1 VLLEPQTG
9 TPLRPKVKLTDF
21 GLAKVID
28 MESPLLTTR
37 CGSEDYAAPEI
48 ILGQP
53 YDGREADIWSLG
65 VVLYALLV
73 GFLPFNMRP
82 GMSRKS
88 FLSMIAHAEFGFP
101 GEKVLMMRASLLN
114 LHQHHKRSSST
125 ASNTS
130 STSAHLPH
138 QPSQQQPIIAETGPA
153 TGTGSTSAAVTTLLP
168 AATPDTPS
176 TSDSTLAA
184 SAATAAAAAAAA
196 AKTAAAAAAANATT
210 SMIVPKMRGVS
221 AVSEESK
228 DLVRWLLQAQGSE
241 RPTARQLR
249 DHPWVAAGR
258 ALLATNAAD
267 GSDRGNVPALSDS

>member
-1 VLLEPQTG
+1 VLLEPRPG

-28 MESPLLTTR
+28 LDSPLLTTR

-82 GMSRKS
+82 GSSRKS

-101 GEKVLMMRASLLN
+101 GDKVLMTKASLLS
-114 LHQHHKRSSST
+114 LHQRSSST
-125 ASNTS
+125 ASNAS
-130 STSAHLPH
+130 SSSAAAPPH
-138 QPSQQQPIIAETGPA
+138 QHQHQQPPVSVGAG
-153 TGTGSTSAAVTTLLP
+153 TGTGSTGAMTTLLP
-168 AATPDTPS
+168 AATPETPS

-184 SAATAAAAAAAA
+184 SAAAAAAAAAA
-196 AKTAAAAAAANATT
+196 AKMAASATATTTT

-228 DLVRWLLQAQGSE
+228 DLVRWLLQAQGSD

-258 ALLATNAAD
+258 ASLAGSSGAPAIVAAD
-267 GSDRGNVPALSDS
+267 GGSGGDDTS

>member
-1 VLLEPQTG
+1 M
-9 TPLRPKVKLTDF
+9 PLRPKVKLTDF

-28 MESPLLTTR
+28 MDSPLLTTR

-48 ILGQP
+48 ILAQP

-101 GEKVLMMRASLLN
+101 GEKVLITKSSLIN
-114 LHQHHKRSSST
+114 LHQRSSSNT
-125 ASNTS
+125 SNAS
-130 STSAHLPH
+130 STSAQHQ
-138 QPSQQQPIIAETGPA
+138 QPSIGTPGATAAASGSISTGP
-153 TGTGSTSAAVTTLLP
+153 TLLP
-168 AATPDTPS
+168 AATPDMPS
-176 TSDSTLAA
+176 TSDSTL
-184 SAATAAAAAAAA
+184 AATAAAAAAAA
-196 AKTAAAAAAANATT
+196 AKTATATAALSASSSTS

-221 AVSEESK
+221 EVSEESK
-228 DLVRWLLQAQGSE
+228 DLVRWLLQAQGSD

-249 DHPWVAAGR
+249 DHPWVVAGR
-258 ALLATNAAD
+258 AALQ
-267 GSDRGNVPALSDS
+267 GSGAVTSGDIAVAGDSGEVDV

>member
-1 VLLEPQTG
+1 M
-9 TPLRPKVKLTDF
+9 D
-21 GLAKVID
+21 
-28 MESPLLTTR
+28 SPLLTTR

-88 FLSMIAHAEFGFP
+88 FLSTIAHAEFGFP
-101 GEKVLMMRASLLN
+101 GEKVLMAKASLLN
-114 LHQHHKRSSST
+114 LHQHRQRSSST

-130 STSAHLPH
+130 STSTHLPS
-138 QPSQQQPIIAETGPA
+138 QPPISTGTEFADGAGTGP
-153 TGTGSTSAAVTTLLP
+153 TSAALVATLLP

-184 SAATAAAAAAAA
+184 SAATAAA
-196 AKTAAAAAAANATT
+196 KAAAAAAAAAASTAIT

-228 DLVRWLLQAQGSE
+228 DLVRWLLQAHGSD
-241 RPTARQLR
+241 RPTARQLL

-258 ALLATNAAD
+258 ALLGASANITA
-267 GSDRGNVPALSDS
+267 GSDGGDVSTLSASSDS

>member
-1 VLLEPQTG
+1 M
-9 TPLRPKVKLTDF
+9 D
-21 GLAKVID
+21 
-28 MESPLLTTR
+28 SPLLTTR

-101 GEKVLMMRASLLN
+101 GEKVLMARVSLLN
-114 LHQHHKRSSST
+114 LHQHHQRSSST

-130 STSAHLPH
+130 STSAHPPH
-138 QPSQQQPIIAETGPA
+138 QPSQQQPISAETGPA
-153 TGTGSTSAAVTTLLP
+153 AGTGSTSAAVMTLLP

-196 AKTAAAAAAANATT
+196 AAAKTATAANATT

-228 DLVRWLLQAQGSE
+228 DLVRWLLQAQGSD

-258 ALLATNAAD
+258 ALLGTNTATGID
-267 GSDRGNVPALSDS
+267 SGDALPSLDS